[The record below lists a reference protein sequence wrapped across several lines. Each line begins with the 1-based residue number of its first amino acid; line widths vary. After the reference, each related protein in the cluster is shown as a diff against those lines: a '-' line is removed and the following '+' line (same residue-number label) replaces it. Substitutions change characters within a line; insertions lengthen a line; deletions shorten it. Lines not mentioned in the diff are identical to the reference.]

1 MGSDAATDGAASD
14 GAAPEVKRDD
24 LRHAIDAAATRVVV
38 VGGGIAGLVVAR
50 ECSRP
55 GFDVTVVE
63 ASDRAGG
70 TVASTVVDGIT
81 VDTGAESFATRGGH
95 VAELIGEL
103 GLTDRVVQPNPEGA
117 WVRLPSG
124 TVPLPK
130 AGLLGIPSSPLAADV
145 VRAIG
150 WTGAW
155 RAYLDRIMPVL
166 TIGKERSLGSLVRK
180 RMGSRVLE
188 RLVAPVATG
197 VYSAQPEDLDIAVV
211 APGLNEALTRQGSLS
226 GAVGELRANAR
237 AGSAV
242 GGLKGGMWMLAQAL
256 ESAIT
261 DRGGRVLTGVAA
273 SSVEPFVGGMDIA
286 ETGSDAAGDAGAD
299 AQGAA
304 PDTSASPS
312 AAPDPRWIVR
322 LADGRAFPAD
332 AVVMAAPATASL
344 SLLSGASDELG
355 ALAALE
361 WPDASSV
368 ELVTLVLDNPALDAA
383 PRGTGVLV
391 ADLPGSG
398 VTAKAMTH
406 STAKWSWL
414 AEESGG
420 RHVVRLSYGR
430 AGRASETLGLSDA
443 ELRSLA
449 VRDASALLNIP
460 LSESEVT
467 GFARISWTNALP
479 YAALGERERIDAV
492 RSAVEPVI
500 GLEVTGSWLTGTG
513 LASVIPDAKEAAHR
527 VRGLRWK
534 ALTENL

>member
-1 MGSDAATDGAASD
+1 MASD
-14 GAAPEVKRDD
+14 PRPEGAAPDRTATDRAAKRDD
-24 LRHAIDAAATRVVV
+24 LRHAIDAPATRVVI
-38 VGGGIAGLVVAR
+38 VGGGIAGLVAAR
-50 ECSRP
+50 ECARP

-70 TVASTVVDGIT
+70 SVASTVVDGIT
-81 VDTGAESFATRGGH
+81 VDAGAESFATRGGH
-95 VAELIGEL
+95 VAELIEEL

-155 RAYLDRIMPVL
+155 RAYLDRILPVL
-166 TIGKERSLGSLVRK
+166 TIGQERSLGTLVRK
-180 RMGSRVLE
+180 RMGARVLE

-197 VYSAQPEDLDIAVV
+197 VYSARADDLDIAVV
-211 APGLNEALTRQGSLS
+211 APGLNAALTRQGSLS
-226 GAVGELRANAR
+226 GAVAELRTDAK

-256 ESAIT
+256 ESAVT
-261 DRGGRVLTGVAA
+261 DRGGRVLTGIAA
-273 SSVEPFVGGMDIA
+273 SSVERFVAGM
-286 ETGSDAAGDAGAD
+286 DAGAD
-299 AQGAA
+299 DAA
-304 PDTSASPS
+304 SDGV
-312 AAPDPRWIVR
+312 PDPRWIVR
-322 LADGRAFPAD
+322 LADGQALPAD
-332 AVVMAAPATASL
+332 AVVIAAPAAASL
-344 SLLSGASDELG
+344 ALLSAASDELA
-355 ALAALE
+355 ALAALG

-368 ELVTLVLDNPALDAA
+368 ELVTLVLDNPALDVA

-398 VTAKAMTH
+398 VTAKALTH

-414 AEESGG
+414 AEVAGG

-430 AGRASETLGLSDA
+430 AGRASETVGLSDA

-449 VRDASALLNIP
+449 VGDASALLNIP

-467 GFARISWTNALP
+467 GFARTSWTNALP
-479 YAALGERERIDAV
+479 YAALGERERIDTV
-492 RSAVEPVI
+492 RSAVESVTGI
-500 GLEVTGSWLTGTG
+500 EVTGSWLTGTG

-534 ALTENL
+534 ELTENL